1 MHQHSFLHAI
11 LGCDTTSQLYGIGK
25 ATFLKKFK
33 SSKLFQ
39 EVANVFAVESASPMQ
54 GYL

>member
-1 MHQHSFLHAI
+1 MIYAPTFFFYMQYLDVS
-11 LGCDTTSQLYGIGK
+11 DTTSQWK
-25 ATFLKKFK
+25 ATSLKKFK

-39 EVANVFAVESASPMQ
+39 GVAKVFAVESASPMQ